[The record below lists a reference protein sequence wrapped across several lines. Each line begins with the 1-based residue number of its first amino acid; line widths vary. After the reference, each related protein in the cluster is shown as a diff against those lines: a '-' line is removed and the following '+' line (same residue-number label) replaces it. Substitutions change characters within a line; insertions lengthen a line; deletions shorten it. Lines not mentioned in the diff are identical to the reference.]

1 MVSGKVTV
9 KNPTGLHL
17 RPAGTLC
24 KQAMQFKSSLHST
37 TEMEIQ
43 QMQRA
48 S

>member
-9 KNPTGLHL
+9 KNPTGIHL

-24 KQAMQFKSSLHST
+24 KQAMQFKSLLHST

>member
-24 KQAMQFKSSLHST
+24 KQAMQFKHST

>member
-24 KQAMQFKSSLHST
+24 KQAMQFNHLLHST